1 MDFLDLPIE
10 NADFPYS
17 YVSLPEGEALLRQTF
32 VAFYLASPARM
43 APVLYASTRDYLGYG
58 LDMGGKS
65 IGNPKKI

>member
-1 MDFLDLPIE
+1 MLIFHIVMLV
-10 NADFPYS
+10 YQRV
-17 YVSLPEGEALLRQTF
+17 YEALLRQTF

-65 IGNPKKI
+65 IGNPKKNMIYIDIL

>member
-1 MDFLDLPIE
+1 MLIFHIVMLV
-10 NADFPYS
+10 YQRV
-17 YVSLPEGEALLRQTF
+17 YEALLRQTF